1 MDHVTDVTL
10 AVAVP
15 LKAMV
20 AADVETMVIAGEA
33 MVSDGGPEGVVVTGG
48 VVTGGVVTGGVV
60 TGGVVAACWVTV
72 MDAEAEFPAPSVARM
87 IIVFAPMASGTDATD
102 QLADPAAGPDP
113 PWLLLQTT

>member
-33 MVSDGGPEGVVVTGG
+33 MVSDGGPEGV